1 MLSALPHQTRET
13 AARRIAISRPFSE
26 LVAAFIVALS
36 LFALSPASALAV
48 PQVFLAGDVP
58 LPGNTTRPLQ
68 TLPLLFV
75 HGHKPDT
82 DTSTEPHYR
91 TTWQAALG
99 SLPSFAQALTHPQNA
114 GLGIEAYYI
123 SFTDH
128 NRSIADDAREIGEA
142 VQLILQRHDPVYV
155 PGDPQHPTNVQ
166 VVLIGYSKGTLSSR
180 LYLKSLTTDLSTDF
194 GLPAPFAG
202 FRPVSEFVAIAPPN
216 HGLRWPLPTQSLAVK
231 QMNNGYSG
239 NFCISYGDAAATDF
253 IQTLN
258 GHPMGDSHVDATPLA
273 NYASEAPGSR
283 EDGRP
288 PTEGVLY
295 VTLYADG
302 DRDLVGGDTPQD
314 DCTAGTQRQGRK
326 LARNLAAHAKNL
338 PVAAVLGT
346 DAEAHENT
354 VHTPAV
360 MCLALFTA
368 VNHRAPAAAT
378 TCPEQDGVPIVPLPP
393 RATVALVLDL
403 SGSMLAPACPAGC
416 VSRLQ
421 VLRESA
427 ELFVQLWALVGASQD
442 NIGVSYFKTNIATLP
457 LPPAGAALAPLA
469 PSVTTVVTDL
479 RAQQTTASSLTAMGG
494 GLQSAIG
501 DLANVTAGRHIV
513 LFTDGMQNVFPK
525 VTATGSQLEI
535 AGTGTPQSNVGA
547 TSPPTRLDQNLGI
560 KVSVI
565 GIGAAPAFV
574 SLLQDIATATGGV
587 TRFTI
592 APDEDLR
599 RFFVEAL
606 INALRGFSPQL
617 VAYRRAAVATA
628 SASESFAINAGV
640 RRLVLKLSWKA
651 PRKLGFR
658 VERNGVDVTSAGT
671 VVDGPFYRFVAF
683 DAARTPD
690 VRSGGTWTMRIKGA
704 NGDTYEAAAIV
715 DEPSLRV
722 EASLGKR
729 TYRVGDDLELALRL
743 GADGKAVTGAKVLAT
758 VLVPRQSVGTLL
770 ATKPERTGER
780 AGRTE
785 PGLTTGQRRAEALL
799 LDKGGRAAL
808 RPVVQTIALSERGD
822 GLYRASVRGV
832 TVPGIYTVVF
842 QVDGQS
848 AKGGTI
854 RRTETLSTFVRFG
867 AADARASALSVE
879 TMGGAEIAI
888 RLRPRDT
895 HGNYLGPDA
904 ADLIDVTLS
913 HGKVA
918 KEITDLGDGGYFV
931 SMLAPR
937 SSDPTVTITVAGARL
952 YQGALSGLPRFK

>member
-1 MLSALPHQTRET
+1 MGRWLREIGAT
-13 AARRIAISRPFSE
+13 
-26 LVAAFIVALS
+26 LVVALFG
-36 LFALSPASALAV
+36 LVLDPTSALAV

-58 LPGNTTRPLQ
+58 LAGNTPPPLQ
-68 TLPLLFV
+68 PLPVLFV

-91 TTWQAALG
+91 VTWQTALG
-99 SLPSFAQALTHPQNA
+99 SLPSFAQALTHAQNA

-142 VQLILQRHDPVYV
+142 VQLILQRHDPAYV

-180 LYLKSLTTDLSTDF
+180 LYLKSLTTDLSTEF
-194 GLPAPFAG
+194 GLPAPTAG

-216 HGLRWPLPTQSLAVK
+216 HGLRWPLPTQSLAVR
-231 QMNNGYSG
+231 QLNNGYSG
-239 NFCISYGDAAATDF
+239 NFCFGYGDAAATDF
-253 IQTLN
+253 VQRLN
-258 GHPMGDSHVDATPLA
+258 GHPMGDSHLNAAPLA
-273 NYASEAPGSR
+273 AYDSEAPGSR

-288 PTEGVLY
+288 PNEGVLY
-295 VTLYADG
+295 VSLYADG

-326 LARNLAAHAKNL
+326 LARNLATHAKNL

-346 DAEAHENT
+346 DAEAHANT

-360 MCLALFTA
+360 MCLALYTA
-368 VNHRAPAAAT
+368 VNHRAPAPTT

-403 SGSMLAPACPAGC
+403 SGSMLAPACPGC
-416 VSRLQ
+416 ASRLQ
-421 VLRESA
+421 VLQEAA
-427 ELFVQLWALVGASQD
+427 ELFVQLWALVGAPQD
-442 NIGVSYFKTNIATLP
+442 AIGVTYFRTNITTLP
-457 LPPAGAALAPLA
+457 LPPEGNALAPLA
-469 PSVTTVVTDL
+469 SSVATIVTDL
-479 RAQQTTASSLTAMGG
+479 RGQQTTLSSLTAIGG

-501 DLANVTAGRHIV
+501 ALATVTAGRHIV

-525 VTATGSQLEI
+525 VTTTGSHLEI
-535 AGTGTPQSNVGA
+535 AGSGTPQSDVGA
-547 TSPPTRLDQNLGI
+547 TSPPTRLDQDLGI

-574 SLLQDIATATGGV
+574 GLLQDIATATGGL

-599 RFFVEAL
+599 RFFVEEL

-617 VAYRRAAVATA
+617 VAYRRGTVAAAPA
-628 SASESFAINAGV
+628 RESFAVNAGA
-640 RRLVLKLSWKA
+640 RKLVLKLSWKA

-658 VERNGVDVTSAGT
+658 VERNGVDLTSVGT
-671 VVDGPFYRFVAF
+671 IVDGPFYRFVSF
-683 DAARTPD
+683 DAARTPA
-690 VRSGGTWTMRIKGA
+690 VRTGGTWTMRIKGT
-704 NGDTYEAAAIV
+704 NGDRYEAAAIV

-722 EASLGKR
+722 EASLGTR
-729 TYRVGDDLELALRL
+729 TYRVGDDVELGLRL
-743 GADGKAVTGAKVLAT
+743 SADGKALTGAKVQAT

-770 ATKPERTGER
+770 ATKPELAGER

-785 PGLTTGQRRAEALL
+785 PGLTTGQRRIEALL
-799 LDKGGRAAL
+799 LDKDARAAL
-808 RPVVQTIALSERGD
+808 RPVAQTIALSERGD
-822 GLYRASVRGV
+822 GVYRASFRGV
-832 TVPGIYTVVF
+832 TVPGIYTAVF
-842 QVDGQS
+842 HVDGQNPKVGS
-848 AKGGTI
+848 I

-867 AADARASALSVE
+867 SADARASALSVE
-879 TMGGAEIAI
+879 TLGGTAGQAEMAI

-904 ADLIDVTLS
+904 SQEIHVALS
-913 HGKVA
+913 EGMVA

-937 SSDPTVTITVAGARL
+937 SSDPTVTITVAGVRL
-952 YQGALSGLPRFK
+952 YRGALSSLPRVRP